1 MYLCA
6 QLNQI
11 IHTMSNILFIVGS
24 LRRESY
30 NRQLAKQAENLLQ
43 GKAQV
48 TYLEFAD
55 MPFMNQDIEFPA
67 PAVVQRVRDKV
78 RIADG
83 IWIFTPEYNSSYPGL
98 LKNLLDWLSR
108 PLKPNDYANP
118 TAISGKP
125 VTISGAAGKSAC
137 KDSIGKLM
145 PLLEMMRTRLMS
157 EPIMSVALTPNAWQ
171 TGVLYLS
178 PEQLTALQQQVE
190 AFLAFIKEK

>member
-1 MYLCA
+1 
-6 QLNQI
+6 
-11 IHTMSNILFIVGS
+11 
-24 LRRESY
+24 
-30 NRQLAKQAENLLQ
+30 
-43 GKAQV
+43 
-48 TYLEFAD
+48 
-55 MPFMNQDIEFPA
+55 MNQDIEFPA
-67 PAVVQRVRDKV
+67 PAVVQRVRDEV

-125 VTISGAAGKSAC
+125 VTVSGAAGKSAC

-157 EPIMSVALTPNAWQ
+157 EPIMSVALTPDAWQ
-171 TGVLYLS
+171 TGVLSLS
-178 PEQLTALQQQVE
+178 PEQLAALQQQVE
-190 AFLAFIKEK
+190 AYLAFIKEK

>member
-1 MYLCA
+1 M
-6 QLNQI
+6 Q
-11 IHTMSNILFIVGS
+11 NILFIVGS

-30 NRQLAKQAENLLQ
+30 NRQLAKVTESFLEN
-43 GKAQV
+43 KAQV
-48 TYLEFAD
+48 TYLDYAD

-67 PAVVQRVRDKV
+67 PAVVQRVRDEVQK
-78 RIADG
+78 ADS

-125 VTISGAAGKSAC
+125 MIVSGAAGRSAC
-137 KDSIGKLM
+137 KDSIGKLL

-157 EPIMSVALTPNAWQ
+157 EPIMSVALTPEAWQ
-171 TGVLYLS
+171 TGTLTLS
-178 PEQLTALQQQVE
+178 ADQLAALKQQAE
-190 AFLAFIKEK
+190 AFLAFSA